1 MSQSAKR
8 VVLVSRPV
16 GEPKASD
23 FRVEDYALPTPGEGQ
38 VLLRTI
44 WLSLDPYMRGR
55 MSDGP
60 SYAAPVPIGGVME
73 GGTVSEVVAS
83 NNPGFAKGDIVLS
96 RAGWQTHALS
106 DGKGLRKIDPKLA
119 PVSTAVGVL
128 GMPGMTA
135 YTGLLDIGKPQ
146 PGETVVVAAASG
158 AVGSAVGQIAKIK
171 GARAVGIAGGKDK
184 CDYVKKELG
193 FDDCLDHRDPD
204 LAAKLKEACPKGID
218 VYFENV
224 GGAVFEAVFPLL
236 NAFARV
242 PGLRPDRALQRHRSR
257 RAEMGVVDDAR
268 GADQA
273 PDHPRLHRQR
283 FRRAACGLPARH
295 VAMGARGQGQ
305 ASRVRHRR
313 ARQRARRVHGTAE
326 GRQFRQ
332 ATGARRAGQSVSGRI
347 ARSTRSASSLSEPV
361 ASSESISTSI
371 WPGALTWRTSKL
383 SGWKR
388 YSTSP
393 TSLIPITSCL
403 DRE

>member
-8 VVLVSRPV
+8 IVLASRPI
-16 GEPKASD
+16 GEPKPSD
-23 FRVEDYALPTPGEGQ
+23 FRIEDHAIPTPGPGQ
-38 VLLRTI
+38 VVLRTI

-60 SYAAPVPIGGVME
+60 SYATPVPVGGVME
-73 GGTVSEVVAS
+73 GGTVCEVIAS
-83 NNPGFAKGDIVLS
+83 NNPAFAKGDIVLS

-106 DGKGLRKIDPKLA
+106 DGSGLRKIDPALG

-184 CDYVKKELG
+184 CDYVKGELG

-204 LAAKLKEACPKGID
+204 LALKLKDACPKGID

-236 NAFARV
+236 NDFARIPV
-242 PGLRPDRALQRHRSR
+242 
-257 RAEMGVVDDAR
+257 
-268 GADQA
+268 
-273 PDHPRLHRQR
+273 
-283 FRRAACGLPARH
+283 CGLIA
-295 VAMGARGQGQ
+295 QYND
-305 ASRVRHRR
+305 
-313 ARQRARRVHGTAE
+313 AE
-326 GRQFRQ
+326 PP
-332 ATGARRAGQSVSGRI
+332 VPKW
-347 ARSTRSASSLSEPV
+347 ASSLM
-361 ASSESISTSI
+361 
-371 WPGALTWRTSKL
+371 GAVLRKRL
-383 SGWKR
+383 NIRGFIVRDFAARHADFLRDMSGWVREGKIKHKHKEFV
-388 YSTSP
+388 TEG
-393 TSLIPITSCL
+393 L
-403 DRE
+403 DSAPEAFMGLLKGANFGKQLVRVGPDVTV